1 MKILFLALMAQE
13 CKHIDKNSVSFYNLL
28 VGHMTD
34 GSGLPQGSMTGGA
47 DRLGMYMHQCV
58 GFSFLCRPHFLR
70 EEKR

>member
-1 MKILFLALMAQE
+1 
-13 CKHIDKNSVSFYNLL
+13 
-28 VGHMTD
+28 MTD